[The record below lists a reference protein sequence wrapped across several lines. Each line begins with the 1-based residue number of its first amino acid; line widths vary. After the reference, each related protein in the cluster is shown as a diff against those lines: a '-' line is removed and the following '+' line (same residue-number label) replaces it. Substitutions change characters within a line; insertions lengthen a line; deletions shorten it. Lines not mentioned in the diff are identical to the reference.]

1 MPSLPSAG
9 AILLQGACYFLKP
22 GEGSGIRFT
31 QARPGVGLA
40 EDALGVLVGSGV
52 WHTLFFVKSLSRL
65 LFSFFLKD
73 PGQWPLP

>member
-40 EDALGVLVGSGV
+40 GVLVGSGV
-52 WHTLFFVKSLSRL
+52 WHMLFFVKSLSRL

-73 PGQWPLP
+73 LGQWPLP